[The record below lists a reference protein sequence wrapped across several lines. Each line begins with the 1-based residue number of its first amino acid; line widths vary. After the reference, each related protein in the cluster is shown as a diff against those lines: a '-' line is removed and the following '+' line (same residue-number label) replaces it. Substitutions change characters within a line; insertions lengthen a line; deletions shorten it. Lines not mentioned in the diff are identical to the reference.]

1 MPTVDVRQ
9 FEDAFVIH
17 FGGDFER
24 INAYTLASALVG
36 FADAAKAANSIV
48 NPGYE
53 VEVVVE
59 ALGDGSFRAKVRAL
73 YRGAE
78 NLFSQENLK
87 AVVPAVIAAFVY
99 EHTLAPDRDVTV
111 NVGDEEVVVEQGET
125 RIIVPRQ
132 VHDAKR
138 QVEESP
144 EFRTG
149 VGNAF
154 GAAQSDP
161 TISNIGI
168 CTEDDPEPPVQIPR
182 ERFALISEP
191 IPKDVEETR
200 EVEELTTVR
209 IIRAI
214 LERSRRRW
222 EFVWNG
228 IRISAPVTDD
238 AFYDDFIAHRITIAP
253 GDALE
258 VRLKVRQRR
267 DPDTGIFMNDGYEV
281 LEVLD
286 HIPRAEQ
293 DNLELQDL

>member
-1 MPTVDVRQ
+1 MPTVDIRE

-24 INAYTLASALVG
+24 INAYTLASTLVG

-53 VEVVVE
+53 IEVVVE
-59 ALGDGSFRAKVRAL
+59 ALGQGSFRASVRAL
-73 YRGAE
+73 YKGAG

-87 AVVPAVIAAFVY
+87 AVVLAVIAAFVY
-99 EHTLAPDRDVTV
+99 EHTLAPDRDVVV
-111 NVGDEEVVVEQGET
+111 NLGDEEVIVEQGET
-125 RIIVPRQ
+125 RIIVPRE
-132 VHDAKR
+132 VHDAK
-138 QVEESP
+138 EEIEDSP

-149 VGNAF
+149 VGHAIRAAEDDPRISDIGF
-154 GAAQSDP
+154 G
-161 TISNIGI
+161 
-168 CTEDDPEPPVQIPR
+168 TEDDPKPPVEIPR

-191 IPKDVEETR
+191 LPRDDETR
-200 EVEELTTVR
+200 EIEETTTVR

-228 IRISAPVTDD
+228 VRISAPVTDD

-267 DPDTGIFMNDGYEV
+267 DPTTGIFLNDGYEV
-281 LEVLD
+281 SEVRN

-293 DNLELQDL
+293 DNLELEER